1 MKEVD
6 PSVFLRIGRK
16 MVGLIN
22 DDEEDEEDQY
32 INEKEE
38 EEATYLDDL
47 RKELFQINS
56 MIQYLDEKNKKI
68 ENSIKKSNSIFFIN
82 KKNIIEKRI
91 EKQKYNYN
99 KLTIEKLNVDRIVI
113 ENLILEKC
121 ILKNEC

>member
-22 DDEEDEEDQY
+22 EEDEDDD
-32 INEKEE
+32 KEE
-38 EEATYLDDL
+38 EEEEAKYLDDL

-68 ENSIKKSNSIFFIN
+68 ENSIKKSNNIFFIN
-82 KKNIIEKRI
+82 RKNIIEKRI

-99 KLTIEKLNVDRIVI
+99 KVTIEKLNVDRVII